1 MLTLPDFKQ
10 KQILFIQNDLDT
22 KTDLKF
28 GNDNI
33 ILKKDGKIVNKVSTH
48 KVLALYIIGD
58 TTITTNLIQQ
68 CLRHGISLFFLK
80 RNLEYV
86 TSIEAQAEGNFLLR
100 HQQYHLSEQKELKIA
115 KSIVVNKIENQ
126 LALLKNIIT
135 KDDLKALK
143 NQTKDSIQKAIF
155 SKELLGIEGT
165 VSKYFFALYFKE
177 MGWRR
182 REPRVKGDIPNFLM
196 DMGYTYLFNI
206 VDSLLRLYGF
216 DTYKGVYHKLFF
228 QRKSLACDIMEP
240 FRCIIDK
247 VIIKAQ
253 HLGQIDEK
261 DFDMKKDNITLDWK
275 QNKKYSMIFNEA
287 IMENKEEIYKYIQQY
302 YRHLLSPTKYD
313 MPYFKIKTR

>member
-1 MLTLPDFKQ
+1 MLSLPDFKQ
-10 KQILFIQNDLDT
+10 KQILFIWNDIDT
-22 KTDLKF
+22 KTNLKF
-28 GNDNI
+28 SNDNI
-33 ILKKDGKIVNKVSTH
+33 ILKKDNKITNRASTH

-58 TTITTNLIQQ
+58 TTITTNLIGK
-68 CLRHGISLFFLK
+68 CLAHGISLFFLK

-100 HQQYHLSEQKELKIA
+100 HQQYHLSEEKELEIA
-115 KSIVVNKIENQ
+115 KLVVTNKIENQ
-126 LALLKNIIT
+126 LSLLKHIISKPDLT
-135 KDDLKALK
+135 KIRTE
-143 NQTKDSIQKAIF
+143 TKTSIQNAPT

-165 VSKYFFALYFKE
+165 ISKYFFALYFKP
-177 MGWRR
+177 MSWRR
-182 REPRVKGDIPNFLM
+182 REPRVKSDIPNFLM

-216 DTYKGVYHKLFF
+216 DTYKGIYHKLFF

-247 VIIKAQ
+247 AILKA
-253 HLGQIDEK
+253 HNLGQIDPK

-275 QNKKYSMIFNEA
+275 QNKKYATIFNEA
-287 IMENKEEIYKYIQQY
+287 IMENKEQIYQYIQQY

-313 MPYFKIKTR
+313 MPFYKAKTR

>member
-22 KTDLKF
+22 KSDLKF
-28 GNDNI
+28 SNDNI
-33 ILKKDGKIVNKVSTH
+33 ILKKDGKITHRASTH

-68 CLRHGISLFFLK
+68 CLWHGISMFFLK
-80 RNLEYV
+80 RNLEYT
-86 TSIEAQAEGNFLLR
+86 TSIEAQAEGNYILR
-100 HQQYHLSEQKELKIA
+100 HVQYNQSEEKELQIA
-115 KSIVVNKIENQ
+115 KSLVTNKISNQ

-135 KDDLKALK
+135 KDDLKSIK
-143 NQTKDSIQKAIF
+143 NQTNASIATAKV

-182 REPRVKGDIPNFLM
+182 RAPRVKGDIPNFLM

-240 FRCIIDK
+240 FRCVIDK
-247 VIIKAQ
+247 AIIKAY
-253 HLGQIDEK
+253 HLGQVIDA
-261 DFDMKKDNITLDWK
+261 DFDMTKDNITLDWK

-287 IMENKEEIYKYIQQY
+287 IMDDKEELYKYIQQY
-302 YRHLLSPTKYD
+302 YRHLLSPVKYE
-313 MPYFKIKTR
+313 MPFFKVKTR

>member
-1 MLTLPDFKQ
+1 MFTLPDFKQ
-10 KQILFIQNDLDT
+10 KQILFIQNDIDT

-33 ILKKDGKIVNKVSTH
+33 ILKKDGKITSRASTH

-68 CLRHGISLFFLK
+68 CIKHGISIFFLK

-86 TSIEAQAEGNFLLR
+86 TSVEAQAEGNYLLR
-100 HQQYHLSEQKELKIA
+100 YQQYHLTAAKELDIA
-115 KSIVVNKIENQ
+115 KVIVTNKIENQ
-126 LALLKNIIT
+126 LALLKNTIT
-135 KDDLKALK
+135 KEDLKGLK
-143 NQTKDSIQKAIF
+143 NQTRQSIQKVEV
-155 SKELLGIEGT
+155 SNELLGIEGT
-165 VSKYFFALYFKE
+165 VSKYFFALYYKE

-196 DMGYTYLFNI
+196 DMGYTYLFNLI
-206 VDSLLRLYGF
+206 DSLLHLYGF

-228 QRKSLACDIMEP
+228 QRKSLACDIIEP

-247 VIIKAQ
+247 AIIKAKN
-253 HLGQIDEK
+253 LGQIDEK

-275 QNKKYSMIFNEA
+275 QNKKYSVIFNET

-302 YRHLLSPTKYD
+302 YRYLLSPTKYD
-313 MPYFKIKTR
+313 MPYFKVKIR